1 MLLLIYQSYVCNRFE
16 KELDA
21 LRKELEA
28 SSSNGDADDDVS
40 TAKPECEESNGKNP
54 SSKKDS

>member
-1 MLLLIYQSYVCNRFE
+1 MNRFE

-40 TAKPECEESNGKNP
+40 PVKSGSEDSN
-54 SSKKDS
+54 SDSASKKDN